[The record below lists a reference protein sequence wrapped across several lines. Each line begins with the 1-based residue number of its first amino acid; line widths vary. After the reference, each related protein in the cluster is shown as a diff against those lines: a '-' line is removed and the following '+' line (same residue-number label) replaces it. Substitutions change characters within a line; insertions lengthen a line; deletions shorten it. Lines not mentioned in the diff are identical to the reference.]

1 MNRIKFEE
9 CIDKFQSSCNTD
21 LMKLAA
27 IINISERQCSFENF
41 LSKLFQADEC
51 TKNDV
56 KDFLL
61 STRLT
66 KNPIGSSYENI
77 YDPKVSAKD
86 NNTPLDVNHVNEL
99 HLLQSGA
106 TGGERDPLHRY
117 NSYEDLY
124 KSLCD
129 IFEASSDLS
138 ISVSSFELSSI
149 ASSIDSIHQNQ
160 TAACDENLSQVNW
173 LLCRKFYSILKIC

>member
-1 MNRIKFEE
+1 MCLLLVR
-9 CIDKFQSSCNTD
+9 SSHLGIGD
-21 LMKLAA
+21 IEAA
-27 IINISERQCSFENF
+27 LVAYVARCF
-41 LSKLFQADEC
+41 
-51 TKNDV
+51 
-56 KDFLL
+56 
-61 STRLT
+61 
-66 KNPIGSSYENI
+66 
-77 YDPKVSAKD
+77 
-86 NNTPLDVNHVNEL
+86 NEL

-106 TGGERDPLHRY
+106 TGGERDPLHKY

-138 ISVSSFELSSI
+138 ISVSSFELPSI

-160 TAACDENLSQVNW
+160 TATCDENLSQVNW

>member
-9 CIDKFQSSCNTD
+9 CIDKFQSLGNTD

-27 IINISERQCSFENF
+27 IINISERPCSIENF
-41 LSKLFQADEC
+41 LSKLLQADEC

-56 KDFLL
+56 EEFLL

-66 KNPIGSSYENI
+66 KNPIASSYENI
-77 YDPKVSAKD
+77 YDPKVSAKENHTTFDD
-86 NNTPLDVNHVNEL
+86 NQVNEL
-99 HLLQSGA
+99 HLSQSWA

-129 IFEASSDLS
+129 ISEAASDLS
-138 ISVSSFELSSI
+138 NSVSSFKLPSI
-149 ASSIDSIHQNQ
+149 ASFVDSIHQNQ
-160 TAACDENLSQVNW
+160 TACDENLSQVNW
-173 LLCRKFYSILKIC
+173 LLCRKLYSVLKM